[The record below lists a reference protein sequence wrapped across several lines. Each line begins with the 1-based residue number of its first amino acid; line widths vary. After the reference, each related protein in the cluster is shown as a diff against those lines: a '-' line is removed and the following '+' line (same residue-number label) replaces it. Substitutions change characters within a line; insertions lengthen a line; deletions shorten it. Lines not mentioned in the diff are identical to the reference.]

1 MGIAAQSFIAGA
13 ERGVAMRKILLLGAA
28 LTLMGC
34 DGHVDGASFAE
45 GPDGVRCS
53 AKVLAV
59 VDTGETIDEDPV
71 AQLTL
76 LVSPPPGAPPFGATI
91 EATVSRLAV
100 PRNGDML
107 PVVCD
112 PGHPGNTEWIEE

>member
-1 MGIAAQSFIAGA
+1 
-13 ERGVAMRKILLLGAA
+13 MRRILLFGAA
-28 LTLMGC
+28 LALMGC
-34 DGHVDGASFAE
+34 NGHVDGASFAE

-59 VDTGETIDEDPV
+59 ADTGVTIDEDPV

-76 LVSPPPGAPPFGATI
+76 LVSPPPGAPPFDATI
-91 EATVSRLAV
+91 EATVSRLAI
-100 PRNGDML
+100 PRNGDRL

-112 PGHPGNTEWIEE
+112 PLRPADTELIEE